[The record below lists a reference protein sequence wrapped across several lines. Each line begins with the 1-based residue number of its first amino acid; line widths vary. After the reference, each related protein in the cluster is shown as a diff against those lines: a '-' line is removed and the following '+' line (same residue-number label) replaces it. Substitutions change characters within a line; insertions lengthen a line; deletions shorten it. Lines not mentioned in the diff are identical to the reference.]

1 MPANIINSALTESCE
16 RFARFSA
23 LAVTTLG
30 TAVLLGWA
38 LDIAILQT
46 VLPGLASMKTN
57 TALGFLLSGVS
68 LAAACRIKQP
78 GKWHPV
84 QLLAAG
90 MVTLLGLLTLGEFLF
105 AADFGIDRLFFS
117 AAPEPMSTAGQGRMS
132 LATALAFAFS
142 GLALLLLDNRHARAL
157 SRTSALIAG
166 LIGFLAIIGYLYSV
180 QALYGVVAYSSMAL
194 HTAVGFLL
202 VNLGIIFARPT
213 RGLMAVMT
221 SNSSGGMMSR
231 RLLPLVFTAPL
242 LIGWLHLQ
250 GKQRGLY
257 SYEFGDALLVIVY
270 VLLFSLLVWRTAK
283 VLHSTDHLRFTAE
296 QERNQQRRQ
305 LSGIINSAMDA
316 IISVDEAHRVILFN
330 PAAERMFG
338 YTSAEI
344 IGEPLERLIPEQFR
358 QTHGEHMR
366 RFAAGGVTNRSMAS
380 QNELLALRADGT
392 EFPIEASISNIRI
405 SDQQIFTVILR
416 DVSKRHEMVVAL
428 RSSEERFRS
437 LVEQASDGIFVSDIQ
452 GRINE
457 INSTGCAMLGYTHDE
472 LLKLTIANL
481 IEPAD
486 IPRLEPELG
495 RLNNGAMA
503 VSEWHFIRKDGT
515 SFLGEIR
522 ARQLE
527 NGSIQSILIDITERK
542 SAEDEIR
549 SLAFYDP
556 LTRLPNRRLLTDRLK
571 HALTNRTRGGKHS
584 GALLFIDLDHFKNL
598 NDTLGHDIGDL
609 LLQQVAVRLQS
620 CVRETDTVARFG
632 GDEFVIL
639 LENLSINT
647 LEAAAETKVVGKKIL
662 TVLNQPYQ
670 LAEHKYHN
678 TPSIGATLF
687 NDKQIESD
695 EMLKQADIALYQS
708 KKSGRNALRFFD
720 PKMQHTVNAR
730 ADLES
735 ELRNAIEQ
743 QQFQLY
749 YQIQVNNSHQAIGA
763 EALIRWNHP
772 ERGLI
777 FPAAFIPLA
786 NETGLILPIGS
797 WVMETACAQLKR
809 WQQDTLTREL
819 VLAVNVSAVRFR
831 QTNFVAQVTEIVE
844 RHAINPARLKLELT
858 ESMLLDNIEET
869 ISAMNALNKIGI
881 QFSLDDFGTG
891 YSSLQYL
898 KRLPLDQL
906 KIDQSFVDDIATN
919 SNDRAIVRTIIA
931 MARSMDMDIIAE
943 GVENEEQKHVL
954 LNKGCKHFQ
963 GNLFGEPLPV
973 WQFEALLSHQ

>member
-1 MPANIINSALTESCE
+1 MQANNINTVLAGACE
-16 RFARFSA
+16 RFARFCA
-23 LAVTTLG
+23 LAVAALG
-30 TAVLLGWA
+30 AAVLLGWA

-46 VLPGLASMKTN
+46 VLPGLASMKAN

-84 QLLAAG
+84 QLLTAG

-132 LATALAFAFS
+132 LATALAFTFT
-142 GLALLLLDNRHARAL
+142 GFALILLDNRHVRAL
-157 SRTSALIAG
+157 SRTSALIAC

-180 QALYGVVAYSSMAL
+180 AALYGVVAYSSMAL
-194 HTAVGFLL
+194 HTAVGFM
-202 VNLGIIFARPT
+202 VINLGVILTRPT

-221 SNSSGGMMSR
+221 SNSSGGMMAR

-242 LIGWLHLQ
+242 LIGWMHLQ
-250 GKQRGLY
+250 SEQQGLL
-257 SYEFGDALLVIVY
+257 SYEFGEALVVIIY
-270 VLLFSLLVWRTAK
+270 VMLFSLLIWRTAK
-283 VLHSTDHLRFTAE
+283 VLHGSDQLRFTAE
-296 QERNQQRRQ
+296 QERNQQRTQ
-305 LSGIINSAMDA
+305 LVGIINSAMDA
-316 IISVDEAHRVILFN
+316 IISVDEAYRVVIFN

-338 YTSAEI
+338 YQSAQI

-358 QTHGEHMR
+358 QAHGEHMR
-366 RFAAGGVTNRSMAS
+366 RFAAGGMTNRSMAS

-392 EFPIEASISNIRI
+392 EFPIEASISHTRI
-405 SDQQIFTVILR
+405 ADRQIFTVILR
-416 DVSKRHEMVVAL
+416 DVSKRHDMVVAL

-437 LVEQASDGIFVSDIQ
+437 LVEQASDGIFVSDRQ
-452 GRINE
+452 GRITE
-457 INSTGCAMLGYTHDE
+457 INSTGCALLGYTREE
-472 LLKLTIANL
+472 LVKLTIANVIAVDEISRL
-481 IEPAD
+481 PAELL
-486 IPRLEPELG
+486 RLTDG
-495 RLNNGAMA
+495 VMA
-503 VSEWHFIRKDGT
+503 VSEWQFIRKDGIP
-515 SFLGEIR
+515 FLGEIR

-527 NGSIQSILIDITERK
+527 NGNIQSILIDITERK

-549 SLAFYDP
+549 NLAFYDP

-571 HALTNRTRGGKHS
+571 HALTTRTRGGKHG
-584 GALLFIDLDHFKNL
+584 GALLFIDLDHFKDL

-609 LLQQVAVRLQS
+609 LLQQVALRLQS
-620 CVRETDTVARFG
+620 CVREADTVARFG

-639 LENLSINT
+639 LEVLSKDT

-662 TVLNQPYQ
+662 TALNLPYQ
-670 LAEHKYHN
+670 LAQHKYHN

-687 NDKQIESD
+687 NGQQIESD
-695 EMLKQADIALYQS
+695 ELLKQADIALYQS

-720 PKMQHTVNAR
+720 PKMQDAVNAR

-735 ELRNAIEQ
+735 KLRLAIEQ
-743 QQFQLY
+743 NQFQLY
-749 YQIQVNNSHQAIGA
+749 YQIQINSSRLAIGA
-763 EALIRWNHP
+763 EVLLRWNHP
-772 ERGLI
+772 ERGLVS
-777 FPAAFIPLA
+777 PAEFIPLA
-786 NETGLILPIGS
+786 NETGLILPIGR
-797 WVMETACAQLKR
+797 WVLETACAQLKR
-809 WQQDTLTREL
+809 WQQHALTRDL
-819 VLAVNVSAVRFR
+819 VLAVNVSAVQFR
-831 QTNFVAQVTEIVE
+831 ENNFVAQVIEVIE

-906 KIDQSFVDDIATN
+906 KIDQSFVRDIATDGG
-919 SNDRAIVRTIIA
+919 DRAIVRTIIA
-931 MARSMDMDIIAE
+931 MAHSMELDIIAE
-943 GVENEEQKHVL
+943 GVENDGQRHLL

-973 WQFEALLSHQ
+973 GQFETLLKSI